1 MLRSA
6 SLLLLIGL
14 LVGCYGRHRYEPHA
28 GDILFQDLQ
37 SSQSEA
43 IKLATGSEWTHCGI
57 VFMKSG
63 HWVVYEAVGPVKE
76 TPLDEWINQ
85 GVESKYV
92 AKRLT
97 PLGKYLTPA
106 VLTRMQGIADRYLG
120 KPYDPFFEWS
130 NERMYCS
137 ELVWKVYYEGFGAE
151 LTPLR
156 RLGSYD
162 LGSEAVKEKLEDRF
176 GKTIPRNEPVVAPS
190 DIFDSPQLFVVF

>member
-1 MLRSA
+1 MLRTA
-6 SLLLLIGL
+6 SLLLLLGL
-14 LVGCYGRHRYEPHA
+14 LAGCYGRSRYEPKA
-28 GDILFQDLQ
+28 GDILFQDLA
-37 SSQSEA
+37 SSQSQA
-43 IKLATGSEWTHCGI
+43 IKLATGSEYTHCGI
-57 VFMKSG
+57 VFKQAG

-85 GVESKYV
+85 GIDGKYV

-106 VLTRMQGIADRYLG
+106 VITRMQGIANKYLG

-137 ELVWKVYYEGFGAE
+137 ELVWKVYYEGFGIE
-151 LTPLR
+151 LAPLR

-162 LGSEAVKEKLEDRF
+162 LGSKIVKEKLEDRF
-176 GKTIPRNEPVVAPS
+176 GMTVPRNEPVVAPS
-190 DIFDSPQLFVVF
+190 DIYESPQLFVVF

>member
-1 MLRSA
+1 MLRNA
-6 SLLLLIGL
+6 TALVLVAL
-14 LVGCYGRHRYEPHA
+14 LVSCYGRDDYEPHA
-28 GDILFQDLQ
+28 GDIVFQDLP

-43 IKLATGSEWTHCGI
+43 IKLATGSKFTHCGI
-57 VFMKSG
+57 VFDQGG
-63 HWVVYEAVGPVKE
+63 HWMVYEAVGPVRI
-76 TPLDEWINQ
+76 TPLNEWIDQ
-85 GVESKYV
+85 GEEGKYV

-106 VLTRMQGIADRYLG
+106 VLKRMQAIADEHLG

-137 ELVWKVYYEGFGAE
+137 ELVWKIYYEGFGLE
-151 LTPLR
+151 LAPLR

-162 LGSEAVKEKLEDRF
+162 LGSPVVKEKLEDRF

-190 DIFDSPQLFVVF
+190 DLLDSDQLFTVF